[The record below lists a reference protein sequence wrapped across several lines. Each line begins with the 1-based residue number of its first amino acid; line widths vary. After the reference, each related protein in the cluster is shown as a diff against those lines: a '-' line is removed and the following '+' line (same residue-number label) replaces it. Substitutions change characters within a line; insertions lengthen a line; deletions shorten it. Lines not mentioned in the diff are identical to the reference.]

1 MYERFGRQVTLF
13 FATGLIAG
21 SVMFGSCTA
30 WAQQKQK
37 ASFDAPA
44 TSNKYTQQYTIDVG
58 DAPSHQI
65 RIFELQ
71 RTYGS
76 NSPTIEGV
84 HIKESWIRGTT
95 DFTEL
100 NGLGTA
106 YVTYVM
112 GNGDKIYG
120 RASYIAHSVA
130 GANGKNAL
138 KNLTAVTVT
147 GGTGKFL
154 GIRGIV
160 RAETS
165 ADPATGTNQN
175 KSEMEYWMEK

>member
-1 MYERFGRQVTLF
+1 MDDRLRKQVTLF
-13 FATGLIAG
+13 FGASLMVGA
-21 SVMFGSCTA
+21 VMFGSRTA

-37 ASFDAPA
+37 VSFDAPA
-44 TSNKYTQQYTIDVG
+44 TGNKYTQQHTIDVG
-58 DAPSHQI
+58 DAPGHQI

-76 NSPTIEGV
+76 DAPTIEGV
-84 HIKESWIRGTT
+84 HVKEAWIRGTT
-95 DFTEL
+95 DYTEL

-112 GNGDKIYG
+112 GNGDRIYG
-120 RASYIAHSVA
+120 RASYVAHSVA
-130 GANGKNAL
+130 AANGKNAQ

-160 RAETS
+160 RAETL
-165 ADPATGTNQN
+165 ANPVTEMNQN